1 MYNRPLPSWRSQR
14 LQDGIVAVEGGVF
27 SGVVVEALGS
37 AVEHCGRSVQRGGGT
52 GDAMDGTLSGCG
64 RRVNTQRRKEG

>member
-1 MYNRPLPSWRSQR
+1 M
-14 LQDGIVAVEGGVF
+14 VAVEGGVF
-27 SGVVVEALGS
+27 SGVAVEALGS

-52 GDAMDGTLSGCG
+52 GDAMDGTLCGCG